1 MDNMNLVKKL
11 PPMLSGSELEQ
22 ALTILP
28 EYDPAIVN
36 ENEAMRLIALT
47 DIYKVFVPN
56 QMSREIY
63 SKLYLAL
70 LRSLQKKEGKLRVKQ
85 GIANHQAIMQH
96 EHNGILGG
104 SDSFTIIGASG
115 IGKSSSI
122 SRAVQLLTK
131 EPVIEID
138 KPYGKILPCVLVQC
152 PFDSSVKG
160 LLLEI
165 IRVVDEMMGSNYY
178 PKATSVRAT
187 TDMLIGTVSQI
198 CLNHIGI
205 LIVDEIQNVAISKN
219 GRNLLGAL
227 LQLIN
232 CSGIS
237 ICMVGTPECAE
248 FFTQAMQLARRSL
261 GLQYESMEYGAEFE
275 QLCQIL
281 FQYQYV
287 KNPAEL
293 DDATV
298 RWLYEHSSNGNVSSV
313 VTLMHDAQEIA
324 ILEGS
329 EVLNMETLNAAYRSR
344 MKMLHSYIAP
354 SKKPQT
360 SRKKKATAIP
370 CCEQEREEAVDISVA
385 ELVKRAKSEGREIVS
400 FLRPYITIE
409 EVRI

>member
-1 MDNMNLVKKL
+1 VDNMSLIQKM

-28 EYDPAIVN
+28 EYDPAIIN
-36 ENEAMRLIALT
+36 ENEAVRLIALT
-47 DIYKVFVPN
+47 DLYKVFAPN

-70 LRSLQKKEGKLRVKQ
+70 LRSLQKKESKLRVKQ
-85 GIANHQAIMQH
+85 TLENHRAILQQ
-96 EHNGILGG
+96 EYSGILGG

-115 IGKSSSI
+115 IGKSSAI
-122 SRAVQLLTK
+122 SRAVQLVTK
-131 EPVIEID
+131 TPVIEMES
-138 KPYGKILPCVLVQC
+138 PYCKILPCVLVQC

-165 IRVVDEMMGSNYY
+165 IRVVDELMGTKYY
-178 PKATSVRAT
+178 PKATSASAT

-237 ICMVGTPECAE
+237 ICMVGTPECTE

-261 GLQYESMEYGAEFE
+261 GLQYEAMEYGDEFE
-275 QLCQIL
+275 QLCHTL

-287 KNPAEL
+287 KYPAEL
-293 DDATV
+293 DAATV
-298 RWLYEHSSNGNVSSV
+298 RWLFEHSNGNVSSLI
-313 VTLMHDAQEIA
+313 TLLHDSQEIA

-329 EVLNMETLNAAYRSR
+329 EVLNLETLNAAYRSR

-360 SRKKKATAIP
+360 SRKKKAAAIP
-370 CCEQEREEAVDISVA
+370 CCEQDIERTVDVSVS
-385 ELVKRAKSEGREIVS
+385 ELIKQAKSEGREIVN
-400 FLRPYITIE
+400 FPKPYITIE

>member
-1 MDNMNLVKKL
+1 MDNMNLIRKL
-11 PPMLSGSELEQ
+11 PPMLSGAELEQ
-22 ALTILP
+22 ALSILP
-28 EYDPAIVN
+28 EYDPAIKN
-36 ENEAMRLIALT
+36 ENEAMRLIALSEL
-47 DIYKVFVPN
+47 YKVFVPN
-56 QMSREIY
+56 QMSKEIY

-85 GIANHQAIMQH
+85 SLENHKAIMQQ
-96 EHNGILGG
+96 EYSGILGG

-115 IGKSSSI
+115 IGKSSAI
-122 SRAVQLLTK
+122 SRAVQLLTN
-131 EPVIEID
+131 EPIIEID
-138 KPYGKILPCVLVQC
+138 EPYGKIIPCVLVQC

-165 IRVVDEMMGSNYY
+165 IRVVDEQLGSCYY

-198 CLNHIGI
+198 CLNHIGV
-205 LIVDEIQNVAISKN
+205 LIVDEIQNVALSKN

-237 ICMVGTPECAE
+237 ICMVGTPECTD

-261 GLQYESMEYGAEFE
+261 GLQYASMEYGAEFE
-275 QLCQIL
+275 QLCQTL

-287 KNPAEL
+287 KNTAEL
-293 DDATV
+293 DATTV
-298 RWLYEHSSNGNVSSV
+298 RWLYEHSNGNVSSV
-313 VTLMHDAQEIA
+313 VTLLHDAQEIG

-329 EVLNMETLNAAYRSR
+329 EGLNLETLNAAYKNR

-354 SKKPQT
+354 TKKPQT
-360 SRKKKATAIP
+360 SRQKKITDIP
-370 CCEQEREEAVDISVA
+370 CAEQETPEVVSISIA
-385 ELVKRAKSEGREIVS
+385 ALVQQAKNEGRAVTD
-400 FLRPYITIE
+400 FLRAYITLE

>member
-1 MDNMNLVKKL
+1 MDNMSLIQKM

-28 EYDPAIVN
+28 EYDPAIIN
-36 ENEAMRLIALT
+36 ENEAVRLIALT
-47 DIYKVFVPN
+47 DLYKVFAPN

-70 LRSLQKKEGKLRVKQ
+70 LRSLQKKESKLRVKQ
-85 GIANHQAIMQH
+85 TLENHRAILQQ
-96 EHNGILGG
+96 EYSGILGG

-115 IGKSSSI
+115 IGKSSAI
-122 SRAVQLLTK
+122 SRAVQLVTK
-131 EPVIEID
+131 TPVIEMES
-138 KPYGKILPCVLVQC
+138 PYCKILPCVLVQC

-165 IRVVDEMMGSNYY
+165 IRVVDELMGTKYY
-178 PKATSVRAT
+178 PKATSASAT

-237 ICMVGTPECAE
+237 ICMVGTPECTE

-261 GLQYESMEYGAEFE
+261 GLQYEAMEYGDEFE
-275 QLCQIL
+275 QLCHTL

-293 DDATV
+293 DDATI
-298 RWLYEHSSNGNVSSV
+298 RWLYEHSNGNVSSIK
-313 VTLMHDAQEIA
+313 TLLHDAQEIA

-329 EVLNMETLNAAYRSR
+329 EVLNMETLNAAYKSR

-360 SRKKKATAIP
+360 SRRKKSAAIP
-370 CCEQEREEAVDISVA
+370 CCEQEIEEAVDISVA
-385 ELVKRAKSEGREIVS
+385 ELIKQAKSEGREIVS
-400 FLRPYITIE
+400 FIRPYITIE

>member
-1 MDNMNLVKKL
+1 MDNISLVKKL
-11 PPMLSGSELEQ
+11 PPMLSGNELEK

-36 ENEAMRLIALT
+36 ENDAIRLIALT

-70 LRSLQKKEGKLRVKQ
+70 LRSLQKKESKLRVKQ
-85 GIANHQAIMQH
+85 TLENHRAILQQ
-96 EHNGILGG
+96 EYSGILGG
-104 SDSFTIIGASG
+104 SDSFTIIGGSG

-122 SRAVQLLTK
+122 SRVVQLVTK
-131 EPVIEID
+131 TPVIEMES
-138 KPYGKILPCVLVQC
+138 PYCKILPCVLVQC

-165 IRVVDEMMGSNYY
+165 IRVVDELMGTKYY
-178 PKATSVRAT
+178 PKATSASAT

-198 CLNHIGI
+198 CLNHVGI
-205 LIVDEIQNVAISKN
+205 LVVDEIQNVAISKN

-237 ICMVGTPECAE
+237 ICMVGTPECTE

-275 QLCQIL
+275 QLCHTL

-298 RWLYEHSSNGNVSSV
+298 RWLYEHSNGNVSSV
-313 VTLMHDAQEIA
+313 VTLLHDAQEIA

-329 EVLNMETLNAAYRSR
+329 EVLNLETLNAAYRSR

-360 SRKKKATAIP
+360 SRRKKAAAIP
-370 CCEQEREEAVDISVA
+370 CCEQDIERTVDVSVS
-385 ELVKRAKSEGREIVS
+385 ELIKQAKSEGREIVN
-400 FLRPYITIE
+400 FLKPYITIE

>member
-1 MDNMNLVKKL
+1 MDNMSLIQKM
-11 PPMLSGSELEQ
+11 PPMLSGSELER

-28 EYDPAIVN
+28 EHDPAIVN

-115 IGKSSSI
+115 IGKSSAVSN
-122 SRAVQLLTK
+122 AVQLVTK
-131 EPVIEID
+131 TPVIEMES
-138 KPYGKILPCVLVQC
+138 PYSKILPCVLVQC

-165 IRVVDEMMGSNYY
+165 IRVVDEQLGSSYY
-178 PKATSVRAT
+178 PKATSARAT

-205 LIVDEIQNVAISKN
+205 LVVDEIQNVAISKN

-237 ICMVGTPECAE
+237 ICMVGTPECTE

-261 GLQYESMEYGAEFE
+261 GLQYEAMEYGAEFE
-275 QLCQIL
+275 QLCHTL

-293 DDATV
+293 DDAIV
-298 RWLYEHSSNGNVSSV
+298 RWLYEHSNGNVSTV
-313 VTLMHDAQEIA
+313 VTLLHDAQEIA

-329 EVLNMETLNAAYRSR
+329 EVLNLETLNAAYRSR

-360 SRKKKATAIP
+360 SRKKKAAAIP

-385 ELVKRAKSEGREIVS
+385 ELVKQAKSEGREIVS
-400 FLRPYITIE
+400 FLKPYITIE
-409 EVRI
+409 EVGI

>member
-1 MDNMNLVKKL
+1 MDNISLVKKL
-11 PPMLSGSELEQ
+11 PPMLSGNELEK

-28 EYDPAIVN
+28 EYDPAIIN
-36 ENEAMRLIALT
+36 ANEAMRLIALT
-47 DIYKVFVPN
+47 DLYKVFVPN

-70 LRSLQKKEGKLRVKQ
+70 LRSLQKKESKLRVKQ
-85 GIANHQAIMQH
+85 TLENHRAILQQ
-96 EHNGILGG
+96 EYSGILGG
-104 SDSFTIIGASG
+104 SDSFSIIGESG
-115 IGKSSSI
+115 IGKSS
-122 SRAVQLLTK
+122 AVSNAVKLVTK
-131 EPVIEID
+131 TPVIEMEN
-138 KPYGKILPCVLVQC
+138 PYSKILPCVLVQC

-165 IRVVDEMMGSNYY
+165 IRVVDEQLGSSYY
-178 PKATSVRAT
+178 PKATSARAT

-198 CLNHIGI
+198 CLNHVGI
-205 LIVDEIQNVAISKN
+205 LVVDEIQNVAISKN

-237 ICMVGTPECAE
+237 ICMVGTPECTE

-261 GLQYESMEYGAEFE
+261 GLQYEAMEYGVEFE

-293 DDATV
+293 DDATI
-298 RWLYEHSSNGNVSSV
+298 RWLYEHSNGNVSSIK
-313 VTLMHDAQEIA
+313 TLLHDAQEIA

-329 EVLNMETLNAAYRSR
+329 EVLNMETLNAAYKSR

-360 SRKKKATAIP
+360 SRRKKSAAIP
-370 CCEQEREEAVDISVA
+370 CCEQEIEEAVDISVA
-385 ELVKRAKSEGREIVS
+385 ELIKQAKSEGREIVS
-400 FLRPYITIE
+400 FIRPYITIE

>member
-1 MDNMNLVKKL
+1 MDNISLVKKL
-11 PPMLSGSELEQ
+11 PPMLSGNELEK

-28 EYDPAIVN
+28 EYDPAIIN
-36 ENEAMRLIALT
+36 ANEAMRLIALT
-47 DIYKVFVPN
+47 DLYKVFVPN

-70 LRSLQKKEGKLRVKQ
+70 LRSLQKKESKLRVKQ
-85 GIANHQAIMQH
+85 TLENHRAILQQ
-96 EHNGILGG
+96 EYSGILGG
-104 SDSFTIIGASG
+104 SDSFSIIGESG
-115 IGKSSSI
+115 IGKSS
-122 SRAVQLLTK
+122 AVSNAVKLVTK
-131 EPVIEID
+131 TPVIEMEN
-138 KPYGKILPCVLVQC
+138 PYSKILPCVLVQC

-165 IRVVDEMMGSNYY
+165 IRVVDEQLGSSYY
-178 PKATSVRAT
+178 PKATSARAT

-198 CLNHIGI
+198 CLNHVGI
-205 LIVDEIQNVAISKN
+205 LVVDEIQNVAISKN

-237 ICMVGTPECAE
+237 ICMVGTPECTE

-261 GLQYESMEYGAEFE
+261 GLQYEAMEYGVEFE

-293 DDATV
+293 DDATI
-298 RWLYEHSSNGNVSSV
+298 RWLYEHSNGNVSSIK
-313 VTLMHDAQEIA
+313 TLLHDAQEIA
-324 ILEGS
+324 IWEGS
-329 EVLNMETLNAAYRSR
+329 EVLNLETLNAAYRSR

-360 SRKKKATAIP
+360 SRRKKSAAIP
-370 CCEQEREEAVDISVA
+370 CCEQEIEEAVDISVA
-385 ELVKRAKSEGREIVS
+385 ELIKQAKSEGREIVS
-400 FLRPYITIE
+400 FIRPYITIE

>member
-1 MDNMNLVKKL
+1 MDNMSLIQKM
-11 PPMLSGSELEQ
+11 PPMLSGSELER

-36 ENEAMRLIALT
+36 ANEAMRLIALT
-47 DIYKVFVPN
+47 DLYKVFVPN

-70 LRSLQKKEGKLRVKQ
+70 LRSLQKKESKLRVKQ
-85 GIANHQAIMQH
+85 TLENHRAILQQ
-96 EHNGILGG
+96 EYSGILGG

-122 SRAVQLLTK
+122 SRVVQLLTK
-131 EPVIEID
+131 EPVIEMD

-165 IRVVDEMMGSNYY
+165 IRVVDEQLGSSYY
-178 PKATSVRAT
+178 PKATSARAT

-205 LIVDEIQNVAISKN
+205 LVVDEIQNVAISKN

-293 DDATV
+293 DDATI
-298 RWLYEHSSNGNVSSV
+298 RWLYEHSNGNVSSV

-329 EVLNMETLNAAYRSR
+329 EVLNMETLNAAYKSR

-360 SRKKKATAIP
+360 SRRKKSAAIP
-370 CCEQEREEAVDISVA
+370 CCEQEIEEAVDISVA
-385 ELVKRAKSEGREIVS
+385 ELIKQAKSEGREIVS
-400 FLRPYITIE
+400 FIRPYITIE

>member
-1 MDNMNLVKKL
+1 MDNMSLIQKM
-11 PPMLSGSELEQ
+11 PPMLSGNELEQ

-28 EYDPAIVN
+28 EYDPAIIN
-36 ENEAMRLIALT
+36 ENEAVRLIALT
-47 DIYKVFVPN
+47 DLYKVFAPN

-70 LRSLQKKEGKLRVKQ
+70 LRSLQKKESKLRVKQ
-85 GIANHQAIMQH
+85 TLENHRAILQQ
-96 EHNGILGG
+96 EYSGILGG

-115 IGKSSSI
+115 IGKSSAI
-122 SRAVQLLTK
+122 SRAVQLVTK
-131 EPVIEID
+131 TPVIEMES
-138 KPYGKILPCVLVQC
+138 PYSKILPCVLVQC

-165 IRVVDEMMGSNYY
+165 IRVVDELMGTKYY
-178 PKATSVRAT
+178 PKATSASAT

-205 LIVDEIQNVAISKN
+205 LVVDEIQNVAISKN

-237 ICMVGTPECAE
+237 ICMVGTPECTE

-261 GLQYESMEYGAEFE
+261 GLQYEAMEYGAEFE
-275 QLCQIL
+275 QLCHTL

-298 RWLYEHSSNGNVSSV
+298 RWLYEHSNGNVSSV
-313 VTLMHDAQEIA
+313 VTLLHDAQEIA

-329 EVLNMETLNAAYRSR
+329 EVLNLETLNAAYRSR

-360 SRKKKATAIP
+360 SRHKKATAIP
-370 CCEQEREEAVDISVA
+370 CYEQEQEEAVDISIA
-385 ELVKRAKSEGREIVS
+385 KLIKQAKSEGREIVS
-400 FLRPYITIE
+400 FLKPYITIE

>member
-1 MDNMNLVKKL
+1 MDDMSLIKKL
-11 PPMLSGSELEQ
+11 PPMLSGGELER

-28 EYDPAIVN
+28 EYDHAIVN

-47 DIYKVFVPN
+47 DLYKVFVPN

-85 GIANHQAIMQH
+85 GIANHQAIMQQ
-96 EHNGILGG
+96 EHSGILGG

-165 IRVVDEMMGSNYY
+165 IRVVDEQLGSSYY
-178 PKATSVRAT
+178 PKATSARAT

-275 QLCQIL
+275 QLCQTL

-293 DDATV
+293 DAATI
-298 RWLYEHSSNGNVSSV
+298 RWLFEHSNNVSSV
-313 VTLMHDAQEIA
+313 ITLLHDAQEIA

-329 EVLNMETLNAAYRSR
+329 EVLNLETLNAAYRSR

-360 SRKKKATAIP
+360 SRQKKSSSVSFAD
-370 CCEQEREEAVDISVA
+370 QEIQEVVTVSIAA
-385 ELVKRAKSEGREIVS
+385 LVQQAKNEGRAVAD
-400 FLRPYITIE
+400 FLKSYITVE
-409 EVRI
+409 EVGI

>member
-1 MDNMNLVKKL
+1 MDNMSLVKKL

-28 EYDPAIVN
+28 EYDPAIAN

-131 EPVIEID
+131 EPIIEID

-165 IRVVDEMMGSNYY
+165 ISVVDEMMGSSYY
-178 PKATSVRAT
+178 PKATSVHAT

-237 ICMVGTPECAE
+237 ICMVGTPECTE

-275 QLCQIL
+275 QLCHTL

-287 KNPAEL
+287 KYPAEL
-293 DDATV
+293 DAATV
-298 RWLYEHSSNGNVSSV
+298 RWLYEHSNGNVSSV
-313 VTLMHDAQEIA
+313 VTLLHDAQEIA

-360 SRKKKATAIP
+360 SRKKKAAAIP

-385 ELVKRAKSEGREIVS
+385 ELVKQAKSEGREIVS
-400 FLRPYITIE
+400 FLKPYITIE
-409 EVRI
+409 EVGI

>member
-1 MDNMNLVKKL
+1 MDNISLVKKL
-11 PPMLSGSELEQ
+11 PPMLSGNELEK

-28 EYDPAIVN
+28 EYDPAIIN
-36 ENEAMRLIALT
+36 ANEAMRLIALT
-47 DIYKVFVPN
+47 DLYKVFVPN

-70 LRSLQKKEGKLRVKQ
+70 LRSLQKKESKLRVKQ
-85 GIANHQAIMQH
+85 TLENHRAILQQ
-96 EHNGILGG
+96 EYSGILGG

-115 IGKSSSI
+115 IGKSSAI
-122 SRAVQLLTK
+122 SRAVQLVTK
-131 EPVIEID
+131 TPVIEMEN
-138 KPYGKILPCVLVQC
+138 PYSKILPCVLVQC

-165 IRVVDEMMGSNYY
+165 IRVVDEQLGSSYY
-178 PKATSVRAT
+178 PKATSARAT

-198 CLNHIGI
+198 CLNHVGI
-205 LIVDEIQNVAISKN
+205 LVVDEIQNVAISKN

-237 ICMVGTPECAE
+237 ICMVGTPECTE

-261 GLQYESMEYGAEFE
+261 GLQYEAMEYGVEFE

-293 DDATV
+293 DDATI
-298 RWLYEHSSNGNVSSV
+298 RWLYEHSNGNVSSV
-313 VTLMHDAQEIA
+313 VTLLHDAQEIA

-329 EVLNMETLNAAYRSR
+329 EVLNMETLNAAYKSR

-360 SRKKKATAIP
+360 SRRKKTAAIP
-370 CCEQEREEAVDISVA
+370 CCEQEIEETVDVSVA
-385 ELVKRAKSEGREIVS
+385 ELIKQAKSEGREIVS
-400 FLRPYITIE
+400 FIRPYITIE

>member
-1 MDNMNLVKKL
+1 M
-11 PPMLSGSELEQ
+11 
-22 ALTILP
+22 
-28 EYDPAIVN
+28 
-36 ENEAMRLIALT
+36 
-47 DIYKVFVPN
+47 
-56 QMSREIY
+56 
-63 SKLYLAL
+63 
-70 LRSLQKKEGKLRVKQ
+70 
-85 GIANHQAIMQH
+85 
-96 EHNGILGG
+96 
-104 SDSFTIIGASG
+104 
-115 IGKSSSI
+115 
-122 SRAVQLLTK
+122 
-131 EPVIEID
+131 
-138 KPYGKILPCVLVQC
+138 QC

-165 IRVVDEMMGSNYY
+165 IRVVDEQLGSSYY
-178 PKATSVRAT
+178 PKATSARAT

-198 CLNHIGI
+198 CLNHVGI
-205 LIVDEIQNVAISKN
+205 LVVDEIQNVAISKN

-237 ICMVGTPECAE
+237 ICMVGTPECTE

-261 GLQYESMEYGAEFE
+261 GLQYEAMEYGVEFE

-293 DDATV
+293 DDATI
-298 RWLYEHSSNGNVSSV
+298 RWLYEHSNGNVSSIK
-313 VTLMHDAQEIA
+313 TLLHDAQEIA

-329 EVLNMETLNAAYRSR
+329 EVLNMETLNAAYKSR

-360 SRKKKATAIP
+360 SRRKKSAAIP
-370 CCEQEREEAVDISVA
+370 CCEQEIEEAVDISVA
-385 ELVKRAKSEGREIVS
+385 ELIKQAKSEGREIVS
-400 FLRPYITIE
+400 FIRPYITIE

>member
-1 MDNMNLVKKL
+1 
-11 PPMLSGSELEQ
+11 
-22 ALTILP
+22 
-28 EYDPAIVN
+28 
-36 ENEAMRLIALT
+36 
-47 DIYKVFVPN
+47 
-56 QMSREIY
+56 
-63 SKLYLAL
+63 
-70 LRSLQKKEGKLRVKQ
+70 
-85 GIANHQAIMQH
+85 MQQ
-96 EHNGILGG
+96 EHSGILGG

-165 IRVVDEMMGSNYY
+165 IRVVDEQMGSGYY
-178 PKATSVRAT
+178 PKATSVHAT

-293 DDATV
+293 DAATI
-298 RWLYEHSSNGNVSSV
+298 RWLFEHSNNISSV
-313 VTLMHDAQEIA
+313 ITLLHDAQEIA

-329 EVLNMETLNAAYRSR
+329 EVLNLETLNAAYRSR

-360 SRKKKATAIP
+360 SRRKKSAAIA
-370 CCEQEREEAVDISVA
+370 CCEQEIEETVNVSVA
-385 ELVKRAKSEGREIVS
+385 ELIKQAKSEGREIVS

>member
-1 MDNMNLVKKL
+1 MDNMSLIKKM

-36 ENEAMRLIALT
+36 ANEAMRLIALT
-47 DIYKVFVPN
+47 DLYKVFVPN

-70 LRSLQKKEGKLRVKQ
+70 LRSLQKKESKLRVKQ
-85 GIANHQAIMQH
+85 TLENHRAILQQ
-96 EHNGILGG
+96 EYSGILGG
-104 SDSFTIIGASG
+104 SDSFTIIGSSG
-115 IGKSSSI
+115 IGKSSAI
-122 SRAVQLLTK
+122 SRVVQLVTK
-131 EPVIEID
+131 TPVIEMES
-138 KPYGKILPCVLVQC
+138 PYSKILPCVLVQC

-165 IRVVDEMMGSNYY
+165 IRVVDELMGTKYY
-178 PKATSVRAT
+178 PKATSASAT

-198 CLNHIGI
+198 CLNHVGI
-205 LIVDEIQNVAISKN
+205 LVVDEIQNVAISKN

-237 ICMVGTPECAE
+237 ICMVGTPECTE

-261 GLQYESMEYGAEFE
+261 GLQYEAMEYGVEFE
-275 QLCQIL
+275 QLCHTL

-287 KNPAEL
+287 KNPAKL

-298 RWLYEHSSNGNVSSV
+298 RWLYEHSNGNVSSV
-313 VTLMHDAQEIA
+313 VTLLHDAQEIA

-329 EVLNMETLNAAYRSR
+329 EVLNLETLNAAYKSR

-360 SRKKKATAIP
+360 SRRKKTAAIP
-370 CCEQEREEAVDISVA
+370 CCEQEIEETVDVSVA
-385 ELVKRAKSEGREIVS
+385 ELIKQAKSEGREIVS

>member
-1 MDNMNLVKKL
+1 MDNMSLIQKM

-28 EYDPAIVN
+28 EYDPAIIN
-36 ENEAMRLIALT
+36 ENEAVRLIALT
-47 DIYKVFVPN
+47 DLYKVFAPN

-70 LRSLQKKEGKLRVKQ
+70 LRSLQKKESKLRVKQ
-85 GIANHQAIMQH
+85 TLENHRAILQQ
-96 EHNGILGG
+96 EYSGILGG

-115 IGKSSSI
+115 IGKSSAI
-122 SRAVQLLTK
+122 SRAVQLVTK
-131 EPVIEID
+131 TPVIEMES
-138 KPYGKILPCVLVQC
+138 PYCKILPCVLVQC

-165 IRVVDEMMGSNYY
+165 IRVVDELMGTKYY
-178 PKATSVRAT
+178 PKATSASAT

-237 ICMVGTPECAE
+237 ICMVGTPECTE

-261 GLQYESMEYGAEFE
+261 GLQYEAMDYGAEFE
-275 QLCQIL
+275 KLCHTL

-298 RWLYEHSSNGNVSSV
+298 RWLYEHSNGNVSSLI
-313 VTLMHDAQEIA
+313 TLLHDSQEIA

-329 EVLNMETLNAAYRSR
+329 EVLNMETLNAAYKSR
-344 MKMLHSYIAP
+344 MKMLHSYIVP

-360 SRKKKATAIP
+360 SRKKKAAAIP
-370 CCEQEREEAVDISVA
+370 CCEQSIEETVDISVT
-385 ELVKRAKSEGREIVS
+385 ELIKQAKSEGREIVS
-400 FLRPYITIE
+400 FLKPYITIE

>member
-1 MDNMNLVKKL
+1 MDNMSLIQKM
-11 PPMLSGSELEQ
+11 PPMLSGSELER

-36 ENEAMRLIALT
+36 ENEAVRLIALT
-47 DIYKVFVPN
+47 DIYTVFVPN

-115 IGKSSSI
+115 IGKSSAVSN
-122 SRAVQLLTK
+122 AVQLVTK
-131 EPVIEID
+131 TPVIEMES
-138 KPYGKILPCVLVQC
+138 PYSKILPCVLVQC

-165 IRVVDEMMGSNYY
+165 IRVVDEQLGSSYY
-178 PKATSVRAT
+178 PKATSARAT

-205 LIVDEIQNVAISKN
+205 LVVDEIQNVAISKN

-237 ICMVGTPECAE
+237 ICMVGTPECTE

-261 GLQYESMEYGAEFE
+261 GLQYEAMEYGVEFE
-275 QLCQIL
+275 QLCHTL

-287 KNPAEL
+287 KYPAEL
-293 DDATV
+293 DAATV
-298 RWLYEHSSNGNVSSV
+298 RWLYEHSNGNVSSV
-313 VTLMHDAQEIA
+313 VTLLHDAQEIA

-329 EVLNMETLNAAYRSR
+329 EVLNLETLNAAYKSR

-360 SRKKKATAIP
+360 SRRKKTVAIP
-370 CCEQEREEAVDISVA
+370 CCEQEIEETVDVSVA
-385 ELVKRAKSEGREIVS
+385 ELIKQAKSEGREIVS

>member
-1 MDNMNLVKKL
+1 MDNISLVKKL
-11 PPMLSGSELEQ
+11 PPMLSGNELEK

-28 EYDPAIVN
+28 EYDPAIIN
-36 ENEAMRLIALT
+36 ANEAMRLIALT
-47 DIYKVFVPN
+47 DLYKVFVPN

-70 LRSLQKKEGKLRVKQ
+70 LRSLQKKESKLRVKQ
-85 GIANHQAIMQH
+85 TLENHRAILQQ
-96 EHNGILGG
+96 EYSGILGG
-104 SDSFTIIGASG
+104 SDSFSIIGESG
-115 IGKSSSI
+115 IGKSS
-122 SRAVQLLTK
+122 AVSNVVKLVTK
-131 EPVIEID
+131 TPVIEMEN
-138 KPYGKILPCVLVQC
+138 PYSKILPCVLVQC

-165 IRVVDEMMGSNYY
+165 IRVVDEQLGSSYY
-178 PKATSVRAT
+178 PKATSARAT

-198 CLNHIGI
+198 CLNHVGI
-205 LIVDEIQNVAISKN
+205 LVVDEIQNVAISKN

-237 ICMVGTPECAE
+237 ICMVGTPECTE

-261 GLQYESMEYGAEFE
+261 GLQYEAMEYGVEFE

-293 DDATV
+293 DDATI
-298 RWLYEHSSNGNVSSV
+298 RWLYEHSNGNVSSIK
-313 VTLMHDAQEIA
+313 TLLHDAQEIA
-324 ILEGS
+324 IWEGS
-329 EVLNMETLNAAYRSR
+329 EVLNLETLNAAYRSR

-360 SRKKKATAIP
+360 SRRKKSAAIA
-370 CCEQEREEAVDISVA
+370 CCEQEIEETVNVSVA
-385 ELVKRAKSEGREIVS
+385 ELIKQAKSEGREIVS
-400 FLRPYITIE
+400 FIRPYITIE

>member
-1 MDNMNLVKKL
+1 MDNMSLVKKL

-28 EYDPAIVN
+28 EYDPAIIN

-165 IRVVDEMMGSNYY
+165 IRVVDEQLGSSYY
-178 PKATSVRAT
+178 PKATSARAT

-293 DDATV
+293 DAATI
-298 RWLYEHSSNGNVSSV
+298 RWLFEHSNNVSSV
-313 VTLMHDAQEIA
+313 ITLLHDAQEIA

-329 EVLNMETLNAAYRSR
+329 EVLNLETLNAAYRSR

-360 SRKKKATAIP
+360 SRQKKSSSVSFAD
-370 CCEQEREEAVDISVA
+370 QEIQEVVTVSIAA
-385 ELVKRAKSEGREIVS
+385 LVQQAKNEGRAVAD
-400 FLRPYITIE
+400 FLKSYITVE
-409 EVRI
+409 EVGI